1 MREEYRQRLAKE
13 FRYAATKMEQ
23 STEAAKKLY
32 YFSVIFGET
41 PRIFN
46 WEWNRELALISM
58 VTQQAYTQINSTLQN
73 PVLAGVLPINW
84 SVVLKQL
91 THIASELASYFEK
104 TEDEANKEELFEILG
119 RLAEISYV
127 TVGNGSYLYDK
138 GLIKI

>member
-13 FRYAATKMEQ
+13 FRYAVTKMEQ
-23 STEAAKKLY
+23 STEPAKKLY

-41 PRIFN
+41 SRVFN

-58 VTQQAYTQINSTLQN
+58 VTQQAYTQINTTLQN
-73 PVLAGVLPINW
+73 PVLVGILPINW

-91 THIASELASYFEK
+91 TQIASDLATYFEK
-104 TEDEANKEELFEILG
+104 TENEVNKEELCEILE